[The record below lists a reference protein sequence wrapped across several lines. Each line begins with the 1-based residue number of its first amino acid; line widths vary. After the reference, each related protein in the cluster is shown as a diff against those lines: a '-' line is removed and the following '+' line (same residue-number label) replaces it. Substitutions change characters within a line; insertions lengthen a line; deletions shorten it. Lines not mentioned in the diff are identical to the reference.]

1 MNPKT
6 KAIIIVIVAVILF
19 GLLVATIFGLFPDKD
34 EEQDIY
40 QDQIS
45 DIILPDRD
53 ADLPENAEFDS
64 SNASEYTAVNPSSS
78 LGSGQSSLEREAQD
92 LAEFFIER
100 YGTFSSDSNN
110 AQIDDLLGFMTP
122 SLQTEM
128 QKNKLL
134 QPDRSSHYEITT
146 EIAGIETTEFSP
158 ANRMAEFAIVANR
171 TEDFSGKIEQYQQE
185 AVLIL
190 EQDRAGVWKVDSI
203 LWGDRL

>member
-92 LAEFFIER
+92 LAEFFIE
-100 YGTFSSDSNN
+100 T
-110 AQIDDLLGFMTP
+110 
-122 SLQTEM
+122 
-128 QKNKLL
+128 K
-134 QPDRSSHYEITT
+134 
-146 EIAGIETTEFSP
+146 
-158 ANRMAEFAIVANR
+158 
-171 TEDFSGKIEQYQQE
+171 
-185 AVLIL
+185 
-190 EQDRAGVWKVDSI
+190 
-203 LWGDRL
+203 